1 MIYVHVQ
8 FANEQL
14 RSAGLY
20 QIRTGQWYDYFKPM
34 VLLGLFQNGAKLG
47 KQADGLNTNDL
58 NGTQPVNNDEAA
70 GATDQQE
77 TKVSS

>member
-14 RSAGLY
+14 
-20 QIRTGQWYDYFKPM
+20 IRTVKQHDYFKPM
-34 VLLGLFQNGAKLG
+34 ELLGPFQNGAKLG

-58 NGTQPVNNDEAA
+58 NGIRPVNKDEAA